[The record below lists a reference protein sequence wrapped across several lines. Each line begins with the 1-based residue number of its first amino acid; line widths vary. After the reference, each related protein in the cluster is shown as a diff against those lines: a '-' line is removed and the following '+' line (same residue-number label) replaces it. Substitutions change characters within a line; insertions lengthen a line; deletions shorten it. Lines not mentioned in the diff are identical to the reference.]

1 MIDQGDGTFQKRI
14 NEGRCP
20 ACKGTLIVKENRLD
34 CSICTL
40 SITNVHKD
48 GDNVLTI
55 KNDDRIK

>member
-20 ACKGTLIVKENRLD
+20 SCKSELIVKENRLD
-34 CSICTL
+34 CSVCTL

-55 KNDDRIK
+55 KNEKRIK